1 MSDSLVTRRIF
12 ITGAAGAGST
22 TLGRALATALGAP
35 HHDTDDYLWR
45 PSSPPYQE
53 WRPEEDRLRLMREI
67 FLPRSEWVLSGGV
80 QNWGEEI
87 VPLLDLVVFLQT
99 STEVRLARLKSR
111 EAQRF
116 GAEAIG
122 PGGWR
127 EREFRKFVDWAEQYD
142 AGTAEGRNQAN
153 QTAWLDA
160 LPSRVLRLDSAR
172 PVDDL
177 VAAVLE
183 ALALLRIEETPKPP

>member
-1 MSDSLVTRRIF
+1 MSDSLGTRRIF

-127 EREFRKFVDWAEQYD
+127 ETKFQDFIEWAARYD
-142 AGTAEGRNQAN
+142 AGTAEGRSLSRQL
-153 QTAWLDA
+153 AWLDS
-160 LPSRVLRLDSAR
+160 LPTRTLRLDSAR
-172 PVDDL
+172 PVGDL

-183 ALALLRIEETPKPP
+183 ALAPLGAAEAPKPP